1 MMALFYS
8 YLRSKVRRYKDIL
21 LTIIASK
28 SALKWCKDIAKHQAE
43 RQRPP
48 HLPGQNITDEQGT
61 YDPGAI
67 KKFHYNVAE
76 AQLELHRQKHG
87 VVHRNH
93 RKSTQQTRRRR
104 ARSRREARH
113 DLGLMLKMGIE

>member
-43 RQRPP
+43 RRRPT
-48 HLPGQNITDEQGT
+48 HLPCETINNEQGT
-61 YDPGAI
+61 HDSEAI
-67 KKFHYNVAE
+67 KMF
-76 AQLELHRQKHG
+76 
-87 VVHRNH
+87 
-93 RKSTQQTRRRR
+93 
-104 ARSRREARH
+104 
-113 DLGLMLKMGIE
+113 